1 MTILKGFFLV
11 MALYPHVMK
20 KAQEE
25 LDRVVGNERLPELSD
40 RGNLPYI
47 SALLKELLRWA
58 CPLPFGIPKR
68 AMEDDVY
75 KGYRIPAGATVIE
88 NIW

>member
-1 MTILKGFFLV
+1 
-11 MALYPHVMK
+11 MALHPEVVR

-25 LDRVVGNERLPELSD
+25 IDNIVGTERLPDFSD
-40 RGNLPYI
+40 WDKLPYV
-47 SALLKELLRWA
+47 SALLRELLRWN
-58 CPLPFGIPKR
+58 CPVPLGVPKR

-75 KGYRIPAGATVIE
+75 KGYFIPAGATIVE

>member
-1 MTILKGFFLV
+1 MAVLKSFFLA
-11 MALYPHVMK
+11 MALYPDVLR

-25 LDRVVGNERLPELSD
+25 LDRVIGSERLPELSD
-40 RGNLPYI
+40 MDELPYI
-47 SALLKELLRWA
+47 SALMKELLRWA
-58 CPLPFGIPKR
+58 CPVPFGIPKR

-75 KGYRIPAGATVIE
+75 RGYSIPAGATVIE

>member
-1 MTILKGFFLV
+1 
-11 MALYPHVMK
+11 MALHPHVMK

-25 LDRVVGNERLPELSD
+25 LDRVVGNERLPEFSD
-40 RGNLPYI
+40 WENLPYI

-58 CPLPFGIPKR
+58 CPTPFGVPR
-68 AMEDDVY
+68 RVTEDDVY

>member
-1 MTILKGFFLV
+1 
-11 MALYPHVMK
+11 MALHPDVAK
-20 KAQEE
+20 KAQVE

-40 RGNLPYI
+40 RENLPYI
-47 SALLKELLRWA
+47 SALLKELFRWA
-58 CPLPFGIPKR
+58 CPTPLGSPKR

-75 KGYRIPAGATVIE
+75 KGYRIPAGATILE

>member
-1 MTILKGFFLV
+1 MR
-11 MALYPHVMK
+11 

-25 LDRVVGNERLPELSD
+25 LDRVVGNERLPEPSD
-40 RGNLPYI
+40 RENLPYI
-47 SALLKELLRWA
+47 SALMKEILRWS

-68 AMEDDVY
+68 VMEADIY
-75 KGYRIPAGATVIE
+75 KGYYIPAGANILE

>member
-1 MTILKGFFLV
+1 
-11 MALYPHVMK
+11 MALHLHVVE
-20 KAQEE
+20 KAQEG

-40 RGNLPYI
+40 RENLPYI

-58 CPLPFGIPKR
+58 CPVPFGVPKR
-68 AMEDDVY
+68 VVEDDVY
-75 KGYRIPAGATVIE
+75 KGYHIPAGANIIE